1 MLALLPRSLQQ
12 DLPSFRVRP
21 SRSRSRQRRH
31 WLQPGLQTDAPSA
44 PRQGNNFAFEG
55 RLRKHIVVHVWR
67 LIETHDCRKRKIKCD
82 EQQPECGQCRRGGRT
97 CHIIDS
103 LFKPHSYSFIT
114 SPQQHSHS
122 SPGPQE
128 RGESSATPCD
138 GLDTLS
144 SVIERSAAAVS
155 DYLRDKES
163 VPPVLSPPLLSDPSV
178 ENHNLPETRTPIEPP
193 SLPGDLP
200 QETHQDQC
208 EVAFF
213 LRYYCEFP
221 GQWMDLWSSQPSY
234 FAQHVVSLSRIS
246 SVVRYAACAL
256 AAKQLGQL
264 KDYKSRIQ
272 HTLARNVMLDVFA
285 DSKLDFLWYG
295 ANQFSPDCIRQP
307 GLTPEGS
314 DDNFLGEYD
323 STTALQILTA
333 CILCQYEDPS
343 LTVTARAWSG
353 HLDGIFKLL
362 RSYLNHNG
370 SSHLLLQIPDPLKGI
385 DAMLWYFA
393 FNDMLDA
400 YDLSMWQKV
409 GLPLD
414 SNGQLA
420 IVNAQGTYIEGVM
433 LKALTRLLCLL
444 LNSQLNDIIQWNH
457 IDRELDQWHDI
468 LPASF
473 LSPIT
478 WPPSKCEDETRD
490 STFPSLF
497 SFEVWYSKDI
507 CAISMAFYYMARI
520 LMLISQPIFWSA
532 TKSLQQDLRQH
543 ASKIIPIAFGDPKNR
558 VRKYILQPLYVTG
571 RCLVDAKERKHLL
584 HVIAGIDDDL
594 GVFTGY
600 RQKDLSEEW
609 GIPYDAVESRVCL

>member
-1 MLALLPRSLQQ
+1 MTRQQ
-12 DLPSFRVRP
+12 
-21 SRSRSRQRRH
+21 
-31 WLQPGLQTDAPSA
+31 SA
-44 PRQGNNFAFEG
+44 QSA
-55 RLRKHIVVHVWR
+55 
-67 LIETHDCRKRKIKCD
+67 
-82 EQQPECGQCRRGGRT
+82 ECGQCRRGGRT

-122 SPGPQE
+122 SPGNGTESSQTPHE
-128 RGESSATPCD
+128 RGETSATPCD

-144 SVIERSAAAVS
+144 SVIKRSTAAVS
-155 DYLRDKES
+155 DYLRDKEN

-221 GQWMDLWSSQPSY
+221 GQWMDLWSSQPSC

-246 SVVRYAACAL
+246 SGVRYAACAL

-264 KDYKSRIQ
+264 NDYKSRIQ

-295 ANQFSPDCIRQP
+295 ANQFSPDCICQP

-420 IVNAQGTYIEGVM
+420 I
-433 LKALTRLLCLL
+433 
-444 LNSQLNDIIQWNH
+444 LNDIIQWNH

-520 LMLISQPIFWSA
+520 LMLISQPVGLF
-532 TKSLQQDLRQH
+532 LRQSH
-543 ASKIIPIAFGDPKNR
+543 NQSDILIIPIAFGDPKNR